1 MYFFLKK
8 ALLQYNSCI
17 MQFIHL
23 KCRVQW
29 FLVYLQLC
37 ATITIMVNFT
47 FFYHG
52 QVLLKPSDYL
62 VGLKGLGWRD
72 HKTPSGSFRSLGV
85 RVDGVV
91 IMYQEK
97 CKHKRQKEIE
107 IFFSCRTYSQ
117 VCWKHCIATDPTWK
131 PFLGSQTVITQV
143 KAHTVLLLLT
153 HSKYFIPTLASFGV
167 KLVAVL
173 KTETR
178 IVFEPHELSLQM
190 RGQAKKNEDKLSE
203 TILQE
208 ELYQL

>member
-1 MYFFLKK
+1 
-8 ALLQYNSCI
+8 

-29 FLVYLQLC
+29 FLVCLQLC

-72 HKTPSGSFRSLGV
+72 HKTPSGSFRSLVV

-107 IFFSCRTYSQ
+107 IFF
-117 VCWKHCIATDPTWK
+117 
-131 PFLGSQTVITQV
+131 FLQNIQSS
-143 KAHTVLLLLT
+143 LLE
-153 HSKYFIPTLASFGV
+153 TLYRNRSN
-167 KLVAVL
+167 L
-173 KTETR
+173 
-178 IVFEPHELSLQM
+178 
-190 RGQAKKNEDKLSE
+190 E
-203 TILQE
+203 TIFRIIDSDHSGKGTHCPVTFDTQQVF
-208 ELYQL
+208 YPHPCIFWSKISGSAKNRNQNSI